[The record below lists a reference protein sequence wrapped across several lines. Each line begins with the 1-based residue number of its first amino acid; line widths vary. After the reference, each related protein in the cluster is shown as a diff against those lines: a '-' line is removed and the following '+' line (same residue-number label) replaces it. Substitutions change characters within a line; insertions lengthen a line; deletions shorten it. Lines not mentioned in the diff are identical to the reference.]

1 MRVPIALFLSLIALG
16 ASLPTPTTQPA
27 ATQAV
32 RPVTTLVNTLTPL
45 SRRASGVSSGMTK
58 TEVLALLD
66 QPSWAVTSDDASDL
80 TEPDI
85 PLTLIWRNGNC
96 NPVMVNFDSAGK
108 VTGKDEGRVL
118 CGDEEYTFLPEDE
131 FACPRAACQ

>member
-1 MRVPIALFLSLIALG
+1 MKHLLLMFGVGLLVACG
-16 ASLPTPTTQPA
+16 GGVGEEPA
-27 ATQAV
+27 VEPGGDGTAT
-32 RPVTTLVNTLTPL
+32 VTEL
-45 SRRASGVSSGMTK
+45 SRQASELRLGMTK

-66 QPSWAVTSDDASDL
+66 QPSWVVTSDDASDFA
-80 TEPDI
+80 EPDI

-96 NPVMVNFDSAGK
+96 NPVMVSFDSAGT

>member
-1 MRVPIALFLSLIALG
+1 
-16 ASLPTPTTQPA
+16 
-27 ATQAV
+27 
-32 RPVTTLVNTLTPL
+32 
-45 SRRASGVSSGMTK
+45 MTK

-80 TEPDI
+80 AEPDI

-96 NPVMVNFDSAGK
+96 NPVMVNFDSAGR

-118 CGDEEYTFLPEDE
+118 CGSEEYTFFSRMSSLAHGLPVNKE
-131 FACPRAACQ
+131 APRTHCHQS